1 MIFKR
6 LEILSK
12 EADIISG
19 ILNNESNVSFQELFD
34 LQDDLTEINKLDKI
48 CEIIYKVFKTA
59 NIEDTSNLLNMFDDS
74 KVGDFCI
81 KFIKMNLELDKDLE
95 ERLNE
100 LLELDCDVLPSA
112 QIKIDYLQ
120 LTLNL
125 LLNQEHLNLELINQI
140 NNKLKALMAE
150 VADK

>member
-48 CEIIYKVFKTA
+48 CEMIYKVFKTA

-100 LLELDCDVLPSA
+100 LLELDCDVLPPA

-150 VADK
+150 INNK

>member
-48 CEIIYKVFKTA
+48 CEMIYKVFKTA
-59 NIEDTSNLLNMFDDS
+59 DIEDTSNLLNMFDDS

-100 LLELDCDVLPSA
+100 LLELDCDVLPPA
-112 QIKIDYLQ
+112 QIKVDYLQ

-140 NNKLKALMAE
+140 NSKLKALMAE
-150 VADK
+150 IANK

>member
-1 MIFKR
+1 MFKR

-12 EADIISG
+12 EADIIAG
-19 ILNNESNVSFQELFD
+19 ILNNESNMSFKELFD

-48 CEIIYKVFKTA
+48 CEMLYKVFKTS

-74 KVGDFCI
+74 KVGEFCI
-81 KFIKMNLELDKDLE
+81 KFIKMNLELEKDLE
-95 ERLNE
+95 DRLAA
-100 LLELDCDVLPSA
+100 LLELDCDILPPA

-150 VADK
+150 VANK

>member
-48 CEIIYKVFKTA
+48 CEMIYKVFKTA

-100 LLELDCDVLPSA
+100 LLELDCDVLPPA

-125 LLNQEHLNLELINQI
+125 LLNQEHLNLELINQT

-150 VADK
+150 INNK